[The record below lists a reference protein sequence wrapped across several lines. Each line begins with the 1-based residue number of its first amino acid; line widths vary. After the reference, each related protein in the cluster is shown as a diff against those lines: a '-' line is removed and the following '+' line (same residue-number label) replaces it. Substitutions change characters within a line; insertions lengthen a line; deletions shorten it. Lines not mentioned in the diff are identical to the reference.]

1 MEQITE
7 AGREWRPALVFALVA
22 VIVAGCATTASY
34 RPEIDSMK
42 ADLAEAKAAGAEMLA
57 PEEYAHAEACL
68 DILTHEAT
76 EFHPFADPHARNYVG
91 KCRVAFAALK
101 SSLAAARQA
110 KIPVEQ
116 VSPPQAP
123 KPEAAPPSAPSGPTA
138 VTPPP
143 AARPV
148 AAETGAGKE
157 KESPLQDV
165 FFDFDRSLIRPDA
178 KKSLDENVR
187 WLKANPSATIL
198 IEGHCDERGTGEY
211 NLALGQRRARSAHD
225 YLVAA
230 GIDAKRIK
238 SISYGKERPFVL
250 GHDESAWKWNRRVHF
265 VLQ

>member
-1 MEQITE
+1 MEQISE
-7 AGREWRPALVFALVA
+7 AGRGWRLALVSALVA
-22 VIVAGCATTASY
+22 VIIAGCATTASY

-42 ADLAEAKAAGAEMLA
+42 ADLAEAKAAGAETLA

-76 EFHPFADPHARNYVG
+76 EFDPLADPNARNYIG
-91 KCRVAFAALK
+91 KCRAAFAALK

-110 KIPVEQ
+110 KIPVEP

-123 KPEAAPPSAPSGPTA
+123 QPEAPPAPRA
-138 VTPPP
+138 VTPPAP
-143 AARPV
+143 AAK
-148 AAETGAGKE
+148 AAEEGAGRE
-157 KESPLQDV
+157 KESPLQDA
-165 FFDFDRSLIRPDA
+165 FFDFDKSLIRPDA
-178 KKSLDENVR
+178 KKSLDENAR
-187 WLKANPSATIL
+187 WLKANPNATIT
-198 IEGHCDERGTGEY
+198 IEGHCDERGTREY
-211 NLALGQRRARSAHD
+211 NLGLGQRRARSAQD

-238 SISYGKERPFVL
+238 TISYGKERPFVL